1 MLITEEGKKRMV
13 FVKDNFSKALLHKAI
28 VPNGKS
34 SFIKDVLQATFYKY
48 NLLANG
54 NIVNIISDGG
64 SENLGVVTQWV
75 QGLEDKTVCKVVARS
90 IEFEHSNS
98 MIESLFN
105 IFKNE
110 FVRARKINI
119 VNENALWNIM
129 NLFEEYYNHNRFPGA
144 LHGFSP
150 FEVLNGAVP
159 DKKRYQQKLIHA
171 KEQRLIENGT
181 LSRCGFC
188 K

>member
-1 MLITEEGKKRMV
+1 
-13 FVKDNFSKALLHKAI
+13 LLHKAI

-34 SFIKDVLQATFYKY
+34 SCIREVLQATFYKY
-48 NLLANG
+48 NLLNNG

-64 SENLGVVTQWV
+64 SENLGEVTKWIEAFENK
-75 QGLEDKTVCKVVARS
+75 LVCKVIARS

-110 FVRARKINI
+110 FIRARKIII
-119 VNENALWNIM
+119 VNEKALWDVM
-129 NLFEEYYNHNRFPGA
+129 ELFEEYYNHKRFPGA
-144 LHGFSP
+144 LHGFTP
-150 FEVLNGAVP
+150 FEVLNGAIP
-159 DKKRYQQKLIHA
+159 DKKRYQQKLIQA
-171 KEQRLIENGT
+171 RRQRLIENST